1 MDPYATL
8 VDEQQDLLA
17 GVREQL
23 GMDRGGA
30 HSDLEFEVCFEL
42 LAHLTRRTKW
52 SKESVQ

>member
-23 GMDRGGA
+23 GLNSGGA
-30 HSDLEFEVCFEL
+30 HSDIEFEVCLEM
-42 LAHLTRRTKW
+42 LAHLTRRPKW